1 MLMIF
6 LYYWI
11 IIPVPLSAPSDR
23 VTHKPQRPVLS
34 HTRSGPT
41 RTSTG
46 GPNPDENNFPF
57 KVGLGRFKS
66 WFFHHF
72 LQVTQQ
78 QHREYHDDP
87 TLKKQ
92 QSLPHWDGTL
102 VDQAAL
108 SKSVNDIHWSM
119 MKFYVWCINRKDG
132 WGWTSVLFHAFVDL
146 GT

>member
-57 KVGLGRFKS
+57 KVGLGPQLVVF
-66 WFFHHF
+66 
-72 LQVTQQ
+72 
-78 QHREYHDDP
+78 P
-87 TLKKQ
+87 
-92 QSLPHWDGTL
+92 SL
-102 VDQAAL
+102 
-108 SKSVNDIHWSM
+108 S
-119 MKFYVWCINRKDG
+119 
-132 WGWTSVLFHAFVDL
+132 TSNTTTTP
-146 GT
+146 GIP